1 MNMAGS
7 SANGVAFTIPGVA
20 VAKGRAR
27 FSRQGGF
34 VRTHTPEK
42 TVKYENLVKLM
53 ASEAMAG
60 IDLFTRPLALSIDIY
75 MPIPSSWSKK
85 RQELAVCGLIGATKK
100 PDVSN
105 VLKAI
110 EDGMNGV
117 VYQDDKLIVS
127 GKFSKQYGLIPRV
140 EVRIQEFQDKEAA

>member
-1 MNMAGS
+1 MKSIIFN
-7 SANGVAFTIPGVA
+7 VPGVPIG
-20 VAKGRAR
+20 KGRPR
-27 FSRQGGF
+27 F
-34 VRTHTPEK
+34 VRRGEHVGTYTDGK

-85 RQELAVCGLIGATKK
+85 RQELAVCGIIGATKK

>member
-1 MNMAGS
+1 MNAIS
-7 SANGVAFTIPGVA
+7 FTIPGIA
-20 VAKGRAR
+20 IAKGRAR

-34 VRTHTPEK
+34 VRTHSPEK

-60 IDLFTRPLALSIDIY
+60 VDLFKRPLALYIAIY
-75 MPIPSSWSKK
+75 MPIPTSWSKK
-85 RQELAVCGLIGATKK
+85 RQELALRGLIGATNK

-117 VYQDDKLIVS
+117 VYHDDKLIVS
-127 GKFSKQYGLIPRV
+127 GTFSKQYGAVPRV
-140 EVRIQEFQDKEAA
+140 EVRVQEFADKEPA

>member
-1 MNMAGS
+1 MNKI
-7 SANGVAFTIPGVA
+7 AFTIPGVA

-42 TVKYENLVKLM
+42 TVKYENLVKLF
-53 ASEAMAG
+53 ASEIMAG
-60 IDLFTRPLALSIDIY
+60 REPFSKPLALSVDVY
-75 MPIPSSWSKK
+75 MPIPASWSKK
-85 RQELAVCGLIGATKK
+85 RRELALCGLIGATNK

-117 VYQDDKLIVS
+117 VYRDDKLIVS
-127 GKFSKQYGLIPRV
+127 GTFSKQYGSVPRV
-140 EVRIQEFQDKEAA
+140 EVRVQEFRDKEAA